1 MKPKKRA
8 VRQRLGDVLGASW
21 SPILRGVGFSVGAMG
36 YSALR
41 RAQHLSGPIAM
52 SARSEFVLMSAVIF

>member
-1 MKPKKRA
+1 M
-8 VRQRLGDVLGASW
+8 RQRLGDVLGASW

-52 SARSEFVLMSAVIF
+52 SARTEFVLMSAVIF